1 MKRRKFRTLPLKSAC
16 FSSQDVLKMSCAK
29 LETKLADLAIEPRGE
44 PTLHSILDQ
53 RSGEKSWNTIHFLAA
68 LGSCEELAAVLSKPQ
83 CPIFSKDVDGRTP
96 LMVALAYRRLKAAQL
111 LALAEE
117 REDFL

>member
-1 MKRRKFRTLPLKSAC
+1 M
-16 FSSQDVLKMSCAK
+16 SQTTSKI
-29 LETKLADLAIEPRGE
+29 ETKIADLTIEPEGE

-53 RSGEKSWNTIHFLAA
+53 RSGEKNWNTVHFLAA
-68 LGSCEELAAVLSKPQ
+68 LGCCEELAAVLSKPQ

-96 LMVALAYRRLKAAQL
+96 LMVALAYKRAKAAEL

-117 REDFL
+117 RENFL